1 MKNYLKE
8 ELNLKNK
15 LNLINARFSFEG
27 DANSV
32 GYNRK
37 LILSKIN
44 NNNNNFI
51 TGRIS
56 SWKYTKELSKTIAM
70 LSPFGWGEICYRDF
84 EAILNRNLLVKP
96 DMDHIE
102 TWPNIYRDEHYF
114 KLDWDSNNLF
124 EIKNYIIK
132 NKTAIYSKIQKSIAV
147 YLNALEDCS
156 KSAESLLDEVLLE
169 K

>member
-27 DANSV
+27 YANSV

-37 LILSKIN
+37 LILSKIYN
-44 NNNNNFI
+44 SNNFI

-70 LSPFGWGEICYRDF
+70 ISPFGWGEICYRDF
-84 EAILNRNLLVKP
+84 EAILNKNLLVKP
-96 DMDHIE
+96 DMKHLE
-102 TWPNIYRDEHYF
+102 TWPNIYKDEHYF
-114 KLDWDSNNLF
+114 KIDWDSLNLLDI
-124 EIKNYIIK
+124 EKYIVK
-132 NKTAIYSKIQKSIAV
+132 NKIDIYSKIQKSINV
-147 YLNALEDCS
+147 YLSALESCS
-156 KSAESLLDEVLLE
+156 KRAELLLDEVLLG

>member
-15 LNLINARFSFEG
+15 LNLINARFSFKG
-27 DANSV
+27 YSNSV

-37 LILSKIN
+37 LIFCKIIEN
-44 NNNNNFI
+44 KNFI
-51 TGRIS
+51 KGRIS

-84 EAILNRNLLVKP
+84 ESILNRNLLVKP
-96 DMDHIE
+96 DMEHLE
-102 TWPNIYRDEHYF
+102 TWPNIYKDEHYF
-114 KLDWDSNNLF
+114 KLDWDSENLF
-124 EIKNYIIK
+124 EIENYIIK
-132 NKTAIYSKIQKSIAV
+132 NKIDIYSKIQKSISV

-156 KSAESLLDEVLLE
+156 KRAESLLDEVLIE